1 MTNNTCTSLSTTII
15 DSYVIKTTYSVIR
28 VHLDTYIVCTN
39 LHSKEERE
47 LGRTKVLNTAKDM
60 FYQAVGCM
68 FIELD
73 ESIDYE

>member
-1 MTNNTCTSLSTTII
+1 MTNTICTRLSTTII
-15 DSYVIKTTYSVIR
+15 DSYAIKTTYSVIR
-28 VHLDTYIVCTN
+28 LHLDTYIVCTN

-47 LGRTKVLNTAKDM
+47 LVRTKDLNTAKDV
-60 FYQAVGCM
+60 FFQAVGCM

>member
-1 MTNNTCTSLSTTII
+1 MANNTCTALCTTII
-15 DSYVIKTTYSVIR
+15 DSYVIKTTYSAIR
-28 VHLDTYIVCTN
+28 QHLDTYIVCTN

-47 LGRTKVLNTAKDM
+47 LVRTKDLNTAKDV
-60 FYQAVGCM
+60 FFQAVGCM

>member
-1 MTNNTCTSLSTTII
+1 MTNTICTRLSTTII
-15 DSYVIKTTYSVIR
+15 ESYAIKTTYSVIR
-28 VHLDTYIVCTN
+28 LHLDTYIVCTN

-47 LGRTKVLNTAKDM
+47 LVRTKDLNTAKDV
-60 FYQAVGCM
+60 FFQAVGCM